1 MQISSLMYPSI
12 HAKLKGMYA
21 QKLKK
26 ADLEELLKQNTTTQ
40 AIALLK
46 SLNENFKP
54 LEDNPRRIKIK
65 ILLDNML
72 IHDIQKI
79 AFLLNHTEKEIFFQ
93 FISLYEIKC
102 IKSIFRKLSSG
113 SVLNEQTIEL
123 ENWPSQLF
131 KNLKGISEVK
141 TYQEFLKFIEKTR
154 YKPIFQKCK
163 DKIDE
168 INIFQLENQ
177 LDKFYFQEMMKIA
190 KKHNHKLEDML
201 GKQIDLNNMIW
212 LYRVKENGN
221 FSKEQL
227 RDILMDDFYHL
238 KKSELESLLATEY
251 PKEWKEILQATY
263 YGKSIHFDD
272 IRNLEEQVNQ
282 YLYQLYKKCFKGNIF
297 DISVIYAYIN
307 MIELENN
314 DIMNIVEGIRYHL
327 SREEIR
333 KKLL

>member
-21 QKLKK
+21 KKLKK
-26 ADLEELLKQNTTTQ
+26 TDLEELLKQNTTTQ

-46 SLNENFKP
+46 NLNENFKP

-79 AFLLNHTEKEIFFQ
+79 TFLLNHIEKEIFFQ

-102 IKSIFRKLSSG
+102 IKSVFRKLSSG
-113 SVLNEQTIEL
+113 SVLNEQTIEV
-123 ENWPSQLF
+123 ENWTSQLF
-131 KNLKGISEVK
+131 KNLKGISAVK
-141 TYQEFLKFIEKTR
+141 TYQEFLQFIQKTR
-154 YKPIFQKCK
+154 YHQIFQKFS

-168 INIFQLENQ
+168 IDVFQLENQ
-177 LDKFYFQEMMKIA
+177 LDKFYFEEMMKIA
-190 KKHNHKLEDML
+190 PKHNHKLEDML
-201 GKQIDLNNMIW
+201 GKQIDLNNIIW
-212 LYRVKENGN
+212 LYRIKQNGN
-221 FSKEQL
+221 FSKVQM
-227 RDILMDDFYHL
+227 RDILINDFYYF
-238 KKSELESLLATEY
+238 KKAELESLLTTNH
-251 PKEWKEILQATY
+251 PNEWKEILQTTP
-263 YGKSIHFDD
+263 YGKWIHFDD
-272 IRNLEEQVNQ
+272 ISNLEEQVNQ

-333 KKLL
+333 QKLL